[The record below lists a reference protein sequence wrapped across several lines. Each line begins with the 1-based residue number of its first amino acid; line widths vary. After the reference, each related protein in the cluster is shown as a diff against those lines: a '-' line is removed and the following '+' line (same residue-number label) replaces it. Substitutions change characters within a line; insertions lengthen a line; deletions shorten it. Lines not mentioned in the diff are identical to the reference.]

1 MSVLG
6 QGLLNLQYLTFPD
19 HQVWVYLKG
28 GQCHPAIKQGSVE
41 TTMGGDGEEM
51 RVNRTHRA
59 VRAPPKLSLHIPTV
73 HTSLTSTDSFC
84 FLWTCL
90 SASSGCQNSLCS
102 LRKKAGS
109 IRRLTLLLCP
119 AALQQQPRGSD
130 IEVPYLSSSSRLTKS
145 HVLHWRPE
153 FPSRIKH
160 QVFWGDL
167 PNKLLVLKSLFR
179 FCFCSS
185 VWSTPLQLNSAPGKV
200 VRNRWRF
207 WLSVTETLG
216 YSCKTHQNAQ
226 SHPILGNAS
235 KKLPAILP
243 CPQTPL
249 PVKGVRPWMSSKS
262 HQSFKCS
269 SLYCC

>member
-1 MSVLG
+1 
-6 QGLLNLQYLTFPD
+6 
-19 HQVWVYLKG
+19 
-28 GQCHPAIKQGSVE
+28 
-41 TTMGGDGEEM
+41 MGGDGEEM

-84 FLWTCL
+84 FLWMCL

-130 IEVPYLSSSSRLTKS
+130 VEVPYLSSSSGLTKS

-216 YSCKTHQNAQ
+216 CSWKHIRMLKAIPFWVMQARSSQPSFPVPKPHYLWKVSDHGCPPKVIRVSNA
-226 SHPILGNAS
+226 HPYTVAS
-235 KKLPAILP
+235 YFPSDRESYG
-243 CPQTPL
+243 
-249 PVKGVRPWMSSKS
+249 PV
-262 HQSFKCS
+262 
-269 SLYCC
+269 SLTEMHRQKHNQ